1 MVSVGIGR
9 CGSRRGKGRLHLL
22 VVNPNTSIR
31 ATARIRDT
39 AVRAAAAGT
48 SVEAV
53 SAPSGIALI
62 ESREQSTRAGEAVVR
77 LLMSRVGDFEAAIIA
92 AYSDPGL
99 MQSRQCIVQPV
110 VGIAEASILEASR
123 DGRRFTVLMPEGPLV
138 DYVRQVAVDAGVG
151 TQLAAIRGL
160 TAPLSILADAPF
172 ARLELFRGIVRRAI
186 DEDHAE
192 AIVVGGGP
200 LAGVAER
207 LAPEFDVP
215 LLDGVTCA
223 VRRAERLVRSSSG
236 RVRSRQRHV
245 T

>member
-1 MVSVGIGR
+1 MSAGIGR
-9 CGSRRGKGRLHLL
+9 SGSPRGKGRLHLL

-31 ATARIRDT
+31 ATARIHHT

-48 SVEAV
+48 TVEAV

-77 LLMSRVGDFEAAIIA
+77 LLMSRVGHFEAAIIA
-92 AYSDPGL
+92 GYSDPGL

-110 VGIAEASILEASR
+110 VGIAEASILEASC

-138 DYVRQVAVDAGVG
+138 DYVRQVVVDAGVG

-160 TAPLSILADAPF
+160 STPLSILADAPF
-172 ARLELFRGIVRRAI
+172 ARLELFRDIIRRAI

-223 VRRAERLVRSSSG
+223 VRRAERLARPSSG
-236 RVRSRQRHV
+236 RVSRQRRIR
-245 T
+245 